1 MKSIHS
7 LTILLALG
15 ILAVA
20 ADGDAPP
27 TPTPTTP
34 APATPATP
42 PPAPAPTVTVTVTAP
57 VPTTP
62 PAASPAPLPAAP
74 VMVRQPYRPALKPVP
89 KKIKIV
95 AKPVRKPVVKK
106 AAKPIPKPPPPWTT
120 FSLNPNTRVKLDFR
134 NANVD
139 AVIHF
144 LSQAS
149 GIAIIK
155 DPALA
160 GGVTLQSPK
169 PQSLNDAF
177 ALFDALLH
185 LKNYEITKEGNF
197 LLVAARAPG
206 GAGVPG
212 APPPGGPVIAGRPGG
227 MPMMGMPGGPPGG
240 MPPGGMP
247 GGGPPGGGP
256 PMMGHVGG
264 PGGLGHPGGAPGGP
278 PSTEPVLKVYAI
290 HYASATEV
298 ARVVTEVF
306 ATGSPPSQN
315 PFFQPQGPPPPPG
328 NKPVIKASAEDYSN
342 SVIVYAPS
350 AQQTD
355 IAQFIT
361 QIDKASDEPQVP
373 RVFKLQYALASD
385 LASII
390 QGILNDSV
398 PLGRGGATTAKKD
411 QNRNQ
416 NFFFFGGSDSSQNK
430 NGTVIADARTNS
442 LVVTATTENLD
453 HIAVVLKQLDQPAIF
468 QSTTWVYAFK
478 NARADVVAN
487 LLNQSFGNKTTNGPV
502 GGSLTN
508 TGLNQS
514 SGSQVGQTSGNG
526 SSSQPPSLQNNNNNG
541 NGGNFNNGNGNPRQ
555 DGGQFGSNGQTAPT
569 TGLDGEGHVV
579 NIRSLTGQVLLVPNI
594 DTNSVIVVSPPEDRA
609 VVQAILEQ
617 MDEIPKQVMIETL
630 VVEANLDKAHQLG
643 IEFNGT
649 QNNPFGGFHGTQ
661 VESQNFGLRASTA
674 QPEGLRYT
682 LGAGQYQIFLHA
694 VQTDSRFNVLST
706 PRIFT
711 TNNATAQ
718 INISQSLPYVTNQT
732 VTTTGTILY
741 NYNFLS
747 VGIVLTVT
755 PRITSNGYVTMDVT
769 QTANDFVSYT
779 SFNAPIVNQREA
791 QTTVSVKDGET
802 VVLGGIINN
811 SVSRTVNKIPF
822 LGDLPLVGN
831 LFRSTSKT
839 DNKTE
844 LLVFLTPHVV
854 RDPTEARRLRVQTE
868 QELGK
873 TTQQMI
879 PPAQK
884 PLGGETNSMGGG
896 GMK

>member
-1 MKSIHS
+1 
-7 LTILLALG
+7 
-15 ILAVA
+15 
-20 ADGDAPP
+20 
-27 TPTPTTP
+27 
-34 APATPATP
+34 
-42 PPAPAPTVTVTVTAP
+42 
-57 VPTTP
+57 
-62 PAASPAPLPAAP
+62 
-74 VMVRQPYRPALKPVP
+74 MVRQPYRPALKAIP
-89 KKIKIV
+89 KKV
-95 AKPVRKPVVKK
+95 VVKPVRKPVVKK
-106 AAKPIPKPPPPWTT
+106 AAKPIPKPPPPWES
-120 FSLNPNTRVKLDFR
+120 FHLNPNLRIKLDFR

-139 AVIHF
+139 AVIHV
-144 LSQAS
+144 LSSAS

-155 DPALA
+155 DPALV

-197 LLVAARAPG
+197 LLVASRTPG
-206 GAGVPG
+206 GAG
-212 APPPGGPVIAGRPGG
+212 APPGGAAVAGRPGG

-240 MPPGGMP
+240 MPPGG
-247 GGGPPGGGP
+247 GGPPGGGP
-256 PMMGHVGG
+256 PGMMIGRAGG
-264 PGGLGHPGGAPGGP
+264 PGGPGHPGGPPGGP

-290 HYASATEV
+290 HFASATEV

-306 ATGSPPSQN
+306 GAAAPPQN
-315 PFFQPQGPPPPPG
+315 PFFQPQGPPPSSAG
-328 NKPVIKASAEDYSN
+328 KPVIKASAEDYSN

-355 IAQFIT
+355 IAQFIA

-416 NFFFFGGSDSSQNK
+416 NFFFFGGSDGSQNK

-453 HIAVVLKQLDQPAIF
+453 HIATVLKQLDQPAIF

-526 SSSQPPSLQNNNNNG
+526 GSSQPPTLQNNNNNNG

-579 NIRSLTGQVLLVPNI
+579 NIRNLTGQVLLVPNI

-643 IEFNGT
+643 IEFSGT
-649 QNNPFGGFHGTQ
+649 QDNPFGGFHGTQ
-661 VESQNFGLRASTA
+661 TESQSYGLRGNVA
-674 QPEGLRYT
+674 QPQGLRYT
-682 LGAGQYQIFLHA
+682 LGAGQYQVFLQA

-811 SVSRTVNKIPF
+811 SVSRTVSKIPF
-822 LGDLPLVGN
+822 LGDLPIVGN

-884 PLGGETNSMGGG
+884 PLGGETNPMGGG

>member
-1 MKSIHS
+1 
-7 LTILLALG
+7 
-15 ILAVA
+15 
-20 ADGDAPP
+20 
-27 TPTPTTP
+27 
-34 APATPATP
+34 
-42 PPAPAPTVTVTVTAP
+42 
-57 VPTTP
+57 
-62 PAASPAPLPAAP
+62 
-74 VMVRQPYRPALKPVP
+74 MVRQPYRPALKAIP
-89 KKIKIV
+89 KKV
-95 AKPVRKPVVKK
+95 VVKPVRKPVVKK
-106 AAKPIPKPPPPWTT
+106 AAKPIPKPPPPWES
-120 FSLNPNTRVKLDFR
+120 FHLNPNLRIKLDFR

-139 AVIHF
+139 AVIHV
-144 LSQAS
+144 LSSAS

-155 DPALA
+155 DPALV

-197 LLVAARAPG
+197 LLVASRAPG
-206 GAGVPG
+206 GAG
-212 APPPGGPVIAGRPGG
+212 APPSGAAVAGRPGG

-240 MPPGGMP
+240 MPPGG
-247 GGGPPGGGP
+247 GGPPGGGP
-256 PMMGHVGG
+256 PGMMIGRAGG
-264 PGGLGHPGGAPGGP
+264 PGGPGHPGGPPGGP

-290 HYASATEV
+290 HFASATEV

-306 ATGSPPSQN
+306 GAAAPPQN
-315 PFFQPQGPPPPPG
+315 PFFQPQGPPPSSAG
-328 NKPVIKASAEDYSN
+328 KPVIKASAEDYSN

-355 IAQFIT
+355 IAQFIA

-416 NFFFFGGSDSSQNK
+416 NFFFFGGSDGSQNK

-453 HIAVVLKQLDQPAIF
+453 HIATVLKQLDQPAIF

-526 SSSQPPSLQNNNNNG
+526 GSSQPPTLQNNNNNNG

-579 NIRSLTGQVLLVPNI
+579 NIRNLTGQVLLVPNI

-643 IEFNGT
+643 IEFSGT
-649 QNNPFGGFHGTQ
+649 QDNPFGGFHGTQ
-661 VESQNFGLRASTA
+661 TESQSYGLRGNVA
-674 QPEGLRYT
+674 QPQGLRYT
-682 LGAGQYQIFLHA
+682 LGAGQYQVFLQA

-811 SVSRTVNKIPF
+811 SVSRTVSKIPF
-822 LGDLPLVGN
+822 LGDLPIVGN

-854 RDPTEARRLRVQTE
+854 RDPTEAWTSGLLGPVSSPSLRS
-868 QELGK
+868 GSAG
-873 TTQQMI
+873 
-879 PPAQK
+879 PA
-884 PLGGETNSMGGG
+884 GRVARSSSVMGICSFLPRI
-896 GMK
+896 

>member
-1 MKSIHS
+1 MRRRPSRTRS
-7 LTILLALG
+7 L
-15 ILAVA
+15 
-20 ADGDAPP
+20 
-27 TPTPTTP
+27 
-34 APATPATP
+34 
-42 PPAPAPTVTVTVTAP
+42 
-57 VPTTP
+57 
-62 PAASPAPLPAAP
+62 
-74 VMVRQPYRPALKPVP
+74 
-89 KKIKIV
+89 
-95 AKPVRKPVVKK
+95 
-106 AAKPIPKPPPPWTT
+106 
-120 FSLNPNTRVKLDFR
+120 
-134 NANVD
+134 
-139 AVIHF
+139 
-144 LSQAS
+144 
-149 GIAIIK
+149 
-155 DPALA
+155 
-160 GGVTLQSPK
+160 
-169 PQSLNDAF
+169 
-177 ALFDALLH
+177 
-185 LKNYEITKEGNF
+185 
-197 LLVAARAPG
+197 
-206 GAGVPG
+206 
-212 APPPGGPVIAGRPGG
+212 
-227 MPMMGMPGGPPGG
+227 
-240 MPPGGMP
+240 
-247 GGGPPGGGP
+247 
-256 PMMGHVGG
+256 
-264 PGGLGHPGGAPGGP
+264 
-278 PSTEPVLKVYAI
+278 
-290 HYASATEV
+290 
-298 ARVVTEVF
+298 
-306 ATGSPPSQN
+306 
-315 PFFQPQGPPPPPG
+315 
-328 NKPVIKASAEDYSN
+328 
-342 SVIVYAPS
+342 
-350 AQQTD
+350 
-355 IAQFIT
+355 QFIA
-361 QIDKASDEPQVP
+361 QIDKPSDQPQTP
-373 RVFKLQYALASD
+373 RVFKLQFALADD
-385 LASII
+385 LAPVI
-390 QGILNDSV
+390 QNVLTESA

-416 NFFFFGGSDSSQNK
+416 PFYFFGESPNSQNE
-430 NGTVIADARTNS
+430 NGTVIADTRTNS
-442 LVVTATTENLD
+442 LVVTATTEVLD
-453 HIAVVLKQLDQPAIF
+453 HVAEVLKQLDQPATF

-487 LLNQSFGNKTTNGPV
+487 LLNQSFGNKTTGGPV

-508 TGLNQS
+508 TGLNQN

-526 SSSQPPSLQNNNNNG
+526 GSSQPPSLPTNNG
-541 NGGNFNNGNGNPRQ
+541 GGGNNGNFNNGNGNGNPRQ
-555 DGGQFGSNGQTAPT
+555 DNGFGSSGQNTQT
-569 TGLDGEGHVV
+569 TGFDAEGRIV
-579 NIRSLTGQVLLVPNI
+579 NVRSLTGQVLLVPNI
-594 DTNSVIVVSPPEDRA
+594 DTNSVIVVCPPEDKP

-643 IEFNGT
+643 IEFSGT

-661 VESQNFGLRASTA
+661 METQNYGLQSNTA
-674 QPEGLRYT
+674 QPQGLRYT
-682 LGAGQYQIFLHA
+682 LAAGQYQVFLQA

-811 SVSRTVNKIPF
+811 AVSRTVSKVPF

-854 RDPTEARRLRVQTE
+854 RDPAEARRLRTQTE

-884 PLGGETNSMGGG
+884 PLGGEPTN
-896 GMK
+896 

>member
-1 MKSIHS
+1 MKSLHP
-7 LTILLALG
+7 LTVLLALG
-15 ILAVA
+15 ILAA
-20 ADGDAPP
+20 AAEGDAPP
-27 TPTPTTP
+27 AAPAPP
-34 APATPATP
+34 APA
-42 PPAPAPTVTVTVTAP
+42 APTVTVTVVPAPAAPATAP
-57 VPTTP
+57 APTTLP
-62 PAASPAPLPAAP
+62 PAP
-74 VMVRQPYRPALKPVP
+74 VMVRQPYRPAVKRAPRPVVKPKP
-89 KKIKIV
+89 RKIV
-95 AKPVRKPVVKK
+95 IKK

-120 FSLNPNTRVKLDFR
+120 FNLNPNVRLKLDFR
-134 NANVD
+134 NASVD
-139 AVIHF
+139 AVIHV

-155 DPALA
+155 DPTLV

-169 PQSLNDAF
+169 PQSLNEAF

-197 LLVAARAPG
+197 LLVASRTPG
-206 GAGVPG
+206 GAPG
-212 APPPGGPVIAGRPGG
+212 ASPGGAPAIAGRPGG
-227 MPMMGMPGGPPGG
+227 MPPGGQPMMGMPGGPPGG
-240 MPPGGMP
+240 MPGGS
-247 GGGPPGGGP
+247 PGGGP
-256 PMMGHVGG
+256 PMMGRVGGPPGAGHPGG
-264 PGGLGHPGGAPGGP
+264 PGGAP

-290 HYASATEV
+290 RYASATEV

-306 ATGSPPSQN
+306 GAAAPPQN

-328 NKPVIKASAEDYSN
+328 NKPVIKAAAEDYSN

-350 AQQTD
+350 VQQAD
-355 IAQFIT
+355 IALFIA
-361 QIDKASDEPQVP
+361 QIDKASDQPQVP
-373 RVFKLQYALASD
+373 RVFKLQFALAAD
-385 LASII
+385 LASVI
-390 QGILNDSV
+390 QGVLNDSA
-398 PLGRGGATTAKKD
+398 PLGRGGATTSKKD

-416 NFFFFGGSDSSQNK
+416 NFFFFGGSDNSQNK
-430 NGTVIADARTNS
+430 NGTVIADSRTNS

-453 HIAVVLKQLDQPAIF
+453 HIAVVLKELDQPAAF

-526 SSSQPPSLQNNNNNG
+526 GSSQPPSLQGNNNNG
-541 NGGNFNNGNGNPRQ
+541 QGNNNGNGNGNPRQ
-555 DGGQFGSNGQTAPT
+555 EGGQFGSNGQTAPT
-569 TGLDGEGHVV
+569 TGLDSQGRVV
-579 NIRSLTGQVLLVPNI
+579 NVRSLTGQVLLVPNI
-594 DTNSVIVVSPPEDRA
+594 DTNSVIVVSPPEDRT
-609 VVQAILEQ
+609 VVEAILEQ

-630 VVEANLDKAHQLG
+630 VVEANLDKSHQLG
-643 IEFNGT
+643 IEFSGT
-649 QNNPFGGFHGTQ
+649 QDNPFGGFHGTQ
-661 VESQNFGLRASTA
+661 KETQNFGLQANTA
-674 QPEGLRYT
+674 QPQGLRYT
-682 LGAGQYQIFLHA
+682 LGAGQYQVFLHA
-694 VQTDSRFNVLST
+694 VQTDARFNVLST

-811 SVSRTVNKIPF
+811 SVSRTVSKIPF

-831 LFRSTSKT
+831 LFRSTTKA

-854 RDPTEARRLRVQTE
+854 RDPAEARRLRLQTE

-884 PLGGETNSMGGG
+884 PLGGEGA
-896 GMK
+896 K

>member
-1 MKSIHS
+1 MKSFRY

-15 ILAVA
+15 VIA
-20 ADGDAPP
+20 AGAEGDTPATPAPAAP
-27 TPTPTTP
+27 APA
-34 APATPATP
+34 APATPAP
-42 PPAPAPTVTVTVTAP
+42 GVTVTVTAP
-57 VPTTP
+57 APATTP
-62 PAASPAPLPAAP
+62 PAP
-74 VMVRQPYRPALKPVP
+74 VMVRQPYRPVVKKAVP
-89 KKIKIV
+89 A
-95 AKPVRKPVVKK
+95 AKPVRKPAVKK
-106 AAKPIPKPPPPWTT
+106 AAKPIPKPPPPWES
-120 FSLNPNTRVKLDFR
+120 FHLNPNVRVKMDFR

-139 AVIHF
+139 AVIHV

-149 GIAIIK
+149 GIALIK
-155 DPALA
+155 DPALV

-169 PQSLNDAF
+169 PQTLGDAF
-177 ALFDALLH
+177 AMFDAILH
-185 LKNYEITKEGNF
+185 LKNYQITKEGNF
-197 LLVAARAPG
+197 LLIASRSPGGPAPAGGAPG
-206 GAGVPG
+206 GPPG
-212 APPPGGPVIAGRPGG
+212 PGGPSIAGRPGG
-227 MPMMGMPGGPPGG
+227 MPMTGQPGGAPPMMGRAGGPPG
-240 MPPGGMP
+240 MSRP
-247 GGGPPGGGP
+247 
-256 PMMGHVGG
+256 GG
-264 PGGLGHPGGAPGGP
+264 PGGAPPGGP
-278 PSTEPVLKVYAI
+278 PSAEPVLKVYLI
-290 HYASATEV
+290 RYASATEV

-306 ATGSPPSQN
+306 ASGNPAPQN
-315 PFFQPQGPPPPPG
+315 PFFGPPPPQPSPAG
-328 NKPVIKASAEDYSN
+328 NKPVIKASAEDFSN
-342 SVIVYAPS
+342 SLIVYAPT
-350 AQQTD
+350 AQQEQ
-355 IAQFIT
+355 IAQFVA
-361 QIDKASDEPQVP
+361 QIDKPSDQPQVP
-373 RVFKLQYALASD
+373 RVFKLQYALAED
-385 LASII
+385 LAPVI
-390 QGILNDSV
+390 QNVLTESA
-398 PLGRGGATTAKKD
+398 PLGRGGATTAKK
-411 QNRNQ
+411 NQ
-416 NFFFFGGSDSSQNK
+416 NNNRPFYYFGGSDSSQNE
-430 NGTVIADARTNS
+430 NGTVIADTRTNS
-442 LVVTATTENLD
+442 LVVTATTDVLEHVAL
-453 HIAVVLKQLDQPAIF
+453 VLKQLDQPATF

-508 TGLNQS
+508 TGLNQN

-526 SSSQPPSLQNNNNNG
+526 GSSQPPSLQTNGGRQGGDNNNG
-541 NGGNFNNGNGNPRQ
+541 NGNFNNGNFNNGNFNNGTP
-555 DGGQFGSNGQTAPT
+555 GGNSRV
-569 TGLDGEGHVV
+569 TGLDAEGHVV
-579 NIRSLTGQVLLVPNI
+579 NVRNLTGEVLLVPNI

-630 VVEANLDKAHQLG
+630 VVEANLDKRHQLG
-643 IEFNGT
+643 IEFNVT
-649 QNNPFGGFHGTQ
+649 QNNPFGGVHGTTT
-661 VESQNFGLRASTA
+661 VTQNYGLQANTA
-674 QPEGLRYT
+674 QPQGLRYT
-682 LGAGQYQIFLHA
+682 LSAGQYQVFLQA

-769 QTANDFVSYT
+769 QTANDFVNYT

-811 SVSRTVNKIPF
+811 AVSRTVSKVPF
-822 LGDLPLVGN
+822 LGDLPLLGN

-839 DNKTE
+839 DSKTE

-879 PPAQK
+879 PPSQK
-884 PLGGETNSMGGG
+884 PLGGTDQKSSTAP
-896 GMK
+896 